1 MGDDHE
7 LTGPDFSQGVELAAL
22 RDGEPLLGQMD
33 GQAAMLVRRG
43 EALHAV
49 AATCSHY
56 SGPLAEGLV
65 VGETVRC
72 PWHHACFSLRTGAV
86 LGPPGLSP
94 LACWAVE
101 VLGGKAYARDRRQP
115 EPAAK
120 PPRSPASVAI
130 VGAGAAGEAAASGLR
145 EFGYAGPVTLLGAE
159 ASAPLDRP
167 NLSKDYLAGHAPDD
181 WLPLRPEDYWREH
194 GITLLTG
201 RRVIALETAAHR
213 LHCADG
219 RSLNYGA
226 LLLATGALPV
236 QPALPGADRAHVHTL
251 RTLAD
256 VRAILAG
263 IDAGARRAV
272 VVGASF
278 IGLEAAASLRARG
291 VEVHVVAPEAQPL
304 ARVFGPRLA
313 DHVRRVHDAMGTVFH
328 LGRKPAA
335 IHTAS
340 VELDD
345 GTQVGAD
352 LVVFGIGVRP
362 DVTLAQQAGLQ
373 VDNGI
378 VVDAFL
384 ATSAPD
390 VYAAGDVA
398 NWPDA
403 AGGGRLRI
411 EHWAVAQAQGRQAAR
426 NILGY
431 AEPFRSMPFF
441 WSQHGD
447 VALNYVGH
455 AQQWDR
461 VEEEGDPA
469 TGSYLCRYFQ
479 GGRLLAVASLG
490 RDLDSLRAEA
500 AMQVEMQVEARTI

>member
-1 MGDDHE
+1 M
-7 LTGPDFSQGVELAAL
+7 
-22 RDGEPLLGQMD
+22 
-33 GQAAMLVRRG
+33 
-43 EALHAV
+43 
-49 AATCSHY
+49 
-56 SGPLAEGLV
+56 
-65 VGETVRC
+65 
-72 PWHHACFSLRTGAV
+72 
-86 LGPPGLSP
+86 
-94 LACWAVE
+94 
-101 VLGGKAYARDRRQP
+101 
-115 EPAAK
+115 
-120 PPRSPASVAI
+120 
-130 VGAGAAGEAAASGLR
+130 
-145 EFGYAGPVTLLGAE
+145 GAE
-159 ASAPLDRP
+159 ASTPLDRP

-181 WLPLRPEDYWREH
+181 WLPLRPEDYWRERD
-194 GITLLTG
+194 IALLTG
-201 RRVIALETAAHR
+201 RRAVALDTAAHR
-213 LHCADG
+213 LGCADS
-219 RSLNYGA
+219 RSLGYGA
-226 LLLATGALPV
+226 LLLATGAQPV
-236 QPALPGADRAHVHTL
+236 QPALPGAGRTHVHTL

-256 VRAILAG
+256 VRAIIAG

-291 VEVHVVAPEAQPL
+291 VEAHVVAPEAQPL

-313 DHVRRVHDAMGTVFH
+313 DHVRSVHDAMGTVFH
-328 LGRKPAA
+328 LGRKPVA
-335 IHTAS
+335 IHAAS

-362 DVTLAQQAGLQ
+362 DVTLAQQAGLRP
-373 VDNGI
+373 DNGI

-431 AEPFRSMPFF
+431 AKPFRSVPFF
-441 WSQHGD
+441 WSQHGEA
-447 VALNYVGH
+447 ALNYVGH

-469 TGSYLCRYFQ
+469 SGSYLCRYFQ

-490 RDLDSLRAEA
+490 RDLDSLRVEA
-500 AMQVEMQVEARTI
+500 AMQAVVQTA

>member
-1 MGDDHE
+1 MSDDHE
-7 LTGPDFSQGVELAAL
+7 LTGPDLSQGVALNAL
-22 RDGEPLLGQMD
+22 REGEPLLGQME

-43 EALHAV
+43 DAVLAV

-65 VGETVRC
+65 VGDTVRC

-101 VLGGKAYARDRRQP
+101 VSGGKAYARNRLAP

-120 PPRSPASVAI
+120 PPRSPASVFI

-145 EFGYAGPVTLLGAE
+145 EFGYSGPITLLGAE
-159 ASAPLDRP
+159 ASPPLDRP
-167 NLSKDYLAGHAPDD
+167 NLSKDYLAGNAPDD
-181 WLPLRPEDYWREH
+181 WLPLRPESYWREH
-194 GITLLTG
+194 DITLLTG
-201 RRVIALETAAHR
+201 QRVIALDTAAHR
-213 LHCADG
+213 LTCADG
-219 RSLNYGA
+219 RSLSYGA
-226 LLLATGALPV
+226 LLLATGAQPV

-263 IDAGARRAV
+263 IDARARRAV

-291 VEVHVVAPEAQPL
+291 VEVHVVAPETQPL

-313 DHVRRVHDAMGTVFH
+313 DHVRRVHDAMGTQFH
-328 LGRKPAA
+328 LGRKPAV
-335 IHTAS
+335 IHADA

-345 GTQVGAD
+345 GTRVAAD

-384 ATSAPD
+384 ATSAPE

-403 AGGGRLRI
+403 ASGGRLRI
-411 EHWAVAQAQGRQAAR
+411 EHWAVAQAHGRQAAR
-426 NILGY
+426 NMLGY
-431 AEPFRSMPFF
+431 AEPFRNVPFF
-441 WSQHGD
+441 WSQHGE
-447 VALNYVGH
+447 VAINYVGH

-461 VEEEGDPA
+461 VEEDGDPA
-469 TGSYLCRYFQ
+469 SGSYLCRYFQ
-479 GGRLLAVASLG
+479 GTRLLAIASLG
-490 RDLDSLRAEA
+490 RDIDSLRAEA
-500 AMQVEMQVEARTI
+500 TMQAAVQTA